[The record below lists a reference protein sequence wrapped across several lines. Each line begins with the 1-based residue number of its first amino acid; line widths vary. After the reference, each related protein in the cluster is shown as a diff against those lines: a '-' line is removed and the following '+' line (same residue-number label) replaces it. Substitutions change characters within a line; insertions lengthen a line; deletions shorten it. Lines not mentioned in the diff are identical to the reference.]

1 MDEFCG
7 CVHDEVAAQER
18 LADAGIRWVRCAE
31 VSPEELRRLRNND
44 QALRAWKGSLDKHVA
59 EGLPLVNGGKG
70 TGEPQV
76 RDVLE
81 AMRGLLQ
88 ATVSL
93 LGVIELEEVEQ
104 DG

>member
-1 MDEFCG
+1 MG
-7 CVHDEVAAQER
+7 VK
-18 LADAGIRWVRCAE
+18 I
-31 VSPEELRRLRNND
+31 SPAELRRLRRND

-59 EGLPLVNGGKG
+59 AGLPLVNGGKG